1 MNEPQRR
8 WTIVIDRQPQ
18 KEMRRLPSDLRQRTD
33 RVILALA
40 EDPKPAGCK
49 PVKDAPRGTYRLR
62 VGAYRVIYT
71 VLDSEKVIV
80 VARVRKRD
88 ESTYRGP

>member
-8 WTIVIDRQPQ
+8 WTLVIDRQPQ
-18 KEMRRLPSDLRQRTD
+18 KEMRRLPSDLRRRID
-33 RVILALA
+33 RAILALTA
-40 EDPKPAGCK
+40 DPRPAGCRS
-49 PVKDAPRGTYRLR
+49 VKDARGTYRVR

-71 VLDSEKVIV
+71 VLDSEGVIV

-88 ESTYRGP
+88 ESTYRGL

>member
-18 KEMRRLPSDLRQRTD
+18 KEMRRLPSDLRQRID
-33 RVILALA
+33 RAILALT
-40 EDPKPAGCK
+40 EDPWPAGCK
-49 PVKDAPRGTYRLR
+49 SVKDAPRGTYGVR

-71 VLDSEKVIV
+71 VLNAEGVIV

-88 ESTYRGP
+88 ESTYRGL